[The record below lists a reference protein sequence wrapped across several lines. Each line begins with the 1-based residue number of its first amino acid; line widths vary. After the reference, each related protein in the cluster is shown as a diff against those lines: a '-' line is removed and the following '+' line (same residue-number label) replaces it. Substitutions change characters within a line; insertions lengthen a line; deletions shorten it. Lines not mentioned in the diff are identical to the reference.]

1 MYEYLGRWMVAPRSG
16 SDGGWEMTLEEIVN
30 QDGLPQG
37 EGRLVHM
44 YEVKGCVSGGIGMQN
59 HCYLFQNSAFYD
71 ETIHFRNIPERWGD
85 KDTPQEL
92 KVL

>member
-30 QDGLPQG
+30 QDGLPEG

-44 YEVKGCVSGGIGMQN
+44 YEVKGCVSGGIGTQN
-59 HCYLFQNSAFYD
+59 EMYFIS
-71 ETIHFRNIPERWGD
+71 
-85 KDTPQEL
+85 EL
-92 KVL
+92 CFL